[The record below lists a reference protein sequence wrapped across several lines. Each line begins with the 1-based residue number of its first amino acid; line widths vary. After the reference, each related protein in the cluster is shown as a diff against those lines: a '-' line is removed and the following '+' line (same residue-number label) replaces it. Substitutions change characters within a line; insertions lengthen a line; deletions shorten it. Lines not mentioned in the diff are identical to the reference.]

1 MFGEESLLTD
11 LDNQWDTIT
20 TQLGWKLQPTYSFD
34 ESVPTP
40 QQEAADN
47 LDSTTTGTIP
57 SEDNGIHSTPPAHQ
71 LANTD
76 NGSSGS
82 HVYN

>member
-57 SEDNGIHSTPPAHQ
+57 SEDNGIHSTPPAV
-71 LANTD
+71 ANTD

>member
-1 MFGEESLLTD
+1 MKNTTCAAIQNDGTITKWWLVVHGEESLLAD

-34 ESVPTP
+34 ESVPTL

-47 LDSTTTGTIP
+47 LDMYY
-57 SEDNGIHSTPPAHQ
+57 HRY
-71 LANTD
+71 NTQ
-76 NGSSGS
+76 
-82 HVYN
+82 